1 MFHVYGVLGPVPS
14 TTEINNKLSL
24 LFVANN
30 NKRHKNRQRLGMVVH
45 VFNLSTWEVKV
56 GGYLNSR
63 TA

>member
-1 MFHVYGVLGPVPS
+1 MLHVYGVLGPVPS

-45 VFNLSTWEVKV
+45 VSNLST
-56 GGYLNSR
+56 
-63 TA
+63 